1 MLKKH
6 VVVVGGGWAGIRLV
20 RKLKKLAN
28 HQIRITLISNEP
40 NFRYSAALY
49 RVATG
54 HKEREAIIP
63 IHELIA
69 DVPQARFIRG
79 TITNIQPT
87 DKTIKLANGTVLHYD
102 YAVLALGSVT
112 TDFGIPGIHENAYS
126 IKTQKELRTFR
137 THIHQ
142 ELLDEHALDKH
153 YVVVG
158 AGPTG
163 VELAAAMA
171 SYMKAVVNRHGL
183 KRSRVRI
190 ELIEASPRVLP
201 QSHPRASRLAKKR
214 LRSLGVSVHVNSR
227 VNYETENSLVV
238 NGRSIPTKTVVW
250 TAGVANNPFFAKHP
264 GVFSLNNRSKVIVDD
279 HLRVDNRLYVIGDNA
294 VTPYS
299 GLGLTAVHNAN
310 YVARDIVARIEGAKT
325 TPAYHSLVPATV
337 VPVGKSWAVFQYRSL
352 VIGGLIGGV
361 LRSLADLVS
370 YNDITGW
377 QSAFNL
383 WAHSG
388 DLEEH
393 CVLCKTALSE
403 APALF
408 NAAREQY

>member
-1 MLKKH
+1 M
-6 VVVVGGGWAGIRLV
+6 
-20 RKLKKLAN
+20 
-28 HQIRITLISNEP
+28 
-40 NFRYSAALY
+40 
-49 RVATG
+49 
-54 HKEREAIIP
+54 
-63 IHELIA
+63 
-69 DVPQARFIRG
+69 
-79 TITNIQPT
+79 
-87 DKTIKLANGTVLHYD
+87 
-102 YAVLALGSVT
+102 
-112 TDFGIPGIHENAYS
+112 
-126 IKTQKELRTFR
+126 
-137 THIHQ
+137 
-142 ELLDEHALDKH
+142 
-153 YVVVG
+153 
-158 AGPTG
+158 
-163 VELAAAMA
+163 
-171 SYMKAVVNRHGL
+171 
-183 KRSRVRI
+183 
-190 ELIEASPRVLP
+190 
-201 QSHPRASRLAKKR
+201 
-214 LRSLGVSVHVNSR
+214 
-227 VNYETENSLVV
+227 
-238 NGRSIPTKTVVW
+238 
-250 TAGVANNPFFAKHP
+250 
-264 GVFSLNNRSKVIVDD
+264 IVDD

-310 YVARDIVARIEGAKT
+310 YVARDIVARIEGAKI